1 MNNNLLLFKGK
12 VFDFL
17 QLAPR
22 LDFYSHPVVL
32 QLLCYQTIPNQLLYE
47 NKTTGWL
54 KQI

>member
-32 QLLCYQTIPNQLLYE
+32 QLLCYQTTLYE